1 MTWESPKSRYT
12 HLGKLVDILVVLG
25 LCSTFG
31 TFSIENFKRPQQE
44 VDALLALA
52 KEKFER
58 LIDEK
63 DRLQE
68 QGVRVNVIGNL
79 TLLPQDL
86 QDLVKKATSLTKD
99 NSR

>member
-1 MTWESPKSRYT
+1 M
-12 HLGKLVDILVVLG
+12 
-25 LCSTFG
+25 
-31 TFSIENFKRPQQE
+31 
-44 VDALLALA
+44 DALLQLA

-86 QDLVKKATSLTKD
+86 QDLVKEATSLTKN